1 MCSSTVFSL
10 KDSVHSFK
18 QYNTEGFT
26 KHKGVTMVKNPLLE
40 IKAVAFMSK
49 EQLLLLQLLIT
60 ATMTV
65 VSSAEQMEAP
75 TETCALIKSLI
86 LNPSP
91 SQIAFA

>member
-40 IKAVAFMSK
+40 IKAIAFMS
-49 EQLLLLQLLIT
+49 
-60 ATMTV
+60 
-65 VSSAEQMEAP
+65 
-75 TETCALIKSLI
+75 
-86 LNPSP
+86 
-91 SQIAFA
+91 F

>member
-40 IKAVAFMSK
+40 IKAVAF
-49 EQLLLLQLLIT
+49 
-60 ATMTV
+60 V
-65 VSSAEQMEAP
+65 VLRNS
-75 TETCALIKSLI
+75 CYYY
-86 LNPSP
+86 
-91 SQIAFA
+91 